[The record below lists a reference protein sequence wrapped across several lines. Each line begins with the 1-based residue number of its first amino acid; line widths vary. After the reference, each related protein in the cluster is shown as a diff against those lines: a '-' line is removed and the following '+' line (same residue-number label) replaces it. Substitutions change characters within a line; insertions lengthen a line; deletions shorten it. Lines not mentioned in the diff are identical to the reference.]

1 MLITASI
8 PNTLVLADER
18 GLEQRRVA
26 RRLDAASIRSVHTFY
41 EEDGRLSLVFKG
53 RGLRTVAVDTA
64 TLADSATRDGL
75 ARLVTTLRE
84 RGARVAEG
92 VDQLLGTAAPT
103 R

>member
-41 EEDGRLSLVFKG
+41 EEDGRMSLVFKG
-53 RGLRTVAVDTA
+53 RGWRTVAVDTS
-64 TLADSATRDGL
+64 TLADSATREGL
-75 ARLVTTLRE
+75 ARLVATLRD

-92 VDQLLGTAAPT
+92 VDQLLGAAAAT

>member
-8 PNTLVLADER
+8 PNSLVLADER

-53 RGLRTVAVDTA
+53 RGLRTVAIDTA
-64 TLADSATRDGL
+64 TLADGATRDGL
-75 ARLVTTLRE
+75 ARLVATLQA
-84 RGARVAEG
+84 RGARVADGDE
-92 VDQLLGTAAPT
+92 QLLSAPAPT

>member
-8 PNTLVLADER
+8 PNALVLADER

-53 RGLRTVAVDTA
+53 RGWRTVAIDTA
-64 TLADSATRDGL
+64 TLADETTRDGV
-75 ARLVTTLRE
+75 ARLVASVRA
-84 RGARVAEG
+84 RGARVAQG
-92 VDQLLGTAAPT
+92 VDQLLGAAAPT

>member
-1 MLITASI
+1 MLITASM
-8 PNTLVLADER
+8 PNALVLADER

-53 RGLRTVAVDTA
+53 RGLRAVAVDAA
-64 TLADSATRDGL
+64 TLADGATRDGI
-75 ARLVTTLRE
+75 ARLVATLRA
-84 RGARVAEG
+84 RGARVADG
-92 VDQLLGTAAPT
+92 VDQLLGAPAPT

>member
-8 PNTLVLADER
+8 PNALVLADER

-26 RRLDAASIRSVHTFY
+26 RRLDATSIRSVHTFY

-53 RGLRTVAVDTA
+53 RGLRTVALDATA
-64 TLADSATRDGL
+64 LADGATRDGV
-75 ARLVTTLRE
+75 ARLVATVRA
-84 RGARVAEG
+84 RGVRVADG
-92 VDQLLGTAAPT
+92 VDQLLSSVAPA